1 MSRGAPLPG
10 ARAVEGSQ
18 ASEGGKDA
26 GAGAHPPGRSCGPGA
41 QRGNGARPGPLVDGG
56 IPWPRQSDHK
66 GGCGRGARGSRR
78 GADGSGDSAARGGP
92 GRGRPGRAVAAL
104 RLLKSKQLSVLR
116 AVSGRPAPLPVSPLT
131 FGRLQFRERHVF
143 KFWWVRNLP
152 ELQSA
157 TKGRRSRRLAAGA
170 EPGRLPRG
178 ARAPSPPRAH
188 RLVLSLSRLVLE
200 AMEEAE
206 ADCAVAFAEAQRW
219 VEVSAFPPLLSA
231 RVCGRRGAKATP
243 ATLRFSLLRARRGRV
258 AAGRFA
264 CAVSGRTFQVLLSF
278 NVQLSLALPS
288 LRRSRRLPQSSSA
301 PAESSAG
308 PPRVGD
314 RASL

>member
-41 QRGNGARPGPLVDGG
+41 QRGSGARPGPLVDGG

-116 AVSGRPAPLPVSPLT
+116 AASGRPAPLPVSPLT

-143 KFWWVRNLP
+143 KFLWVRNLP

-188 RLVLSLSRLVLE
+188 RLVLSLSRPSPGS
-200 AMEEAE
+200 
-206 ADCAVAFAEAQRW
+206 D
-219 VEVSAFPPLLSA
+219 
-231 RVCGRRGAKATP
+231 GGG
-243 ATLRFSLLRARRGRV
+243 RGR
-258 AAGRFA
+258 
-264 CAVSGRTFQVLLSF
+264 
-278 NVQLSLALPS
+278 
-288 LRRSRRLPQSSSA
+288 LRRSVCRGPEMGGGECVSSA
-301 PAESSAG
+301 PFRTSL
-308 PPRVGD
+308 
-314 RASL
+314 RASRSEGDPGHSALQPPPGRSRARGSRPVCVCSVGEDFSSSSVV